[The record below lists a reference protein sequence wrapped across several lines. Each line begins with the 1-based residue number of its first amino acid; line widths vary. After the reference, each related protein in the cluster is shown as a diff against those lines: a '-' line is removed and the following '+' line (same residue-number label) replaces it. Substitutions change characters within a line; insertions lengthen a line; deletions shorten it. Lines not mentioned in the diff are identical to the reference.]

1 MGGGRRAYVVIVEV
15 VDGEPRWRRHPPPG
29 HWRSSAKVGEW
40 SFGEGAGN
48 LGGEIERFG
57 EGQSRRGR
65 NGEDD
70 EPAGSMG
77 H

>member
-1 MGGGRRAYVVIVEV
+1 MGREKSLRRHRRSRRRRAAVAQTSTAGALE
-15 VDGEPRWRRHPPPG
+15 
-29 HWRSSAKVGEW
+29 KLGEW
-40 SFGEGAGN
+40 GFGEGAGAGN